1 MDQRLVQV
9 DGLLKAGKAAAACDL
24 LIAYLTENPGSPVN
38 VYRVLTLQL
47 YNLKRYE
54 DGALWA
60 ERAVTHHPRDF
71 SLLNTRG
78 VILRRLGRYEEALKV
93 LDQAQ
98 KLDPKSPAPTTNKGN
113 IYNDMGNG
121 PAAEAIFA
129 KLSRADPRN
138 PEYHRSLGRALLNQ
152 KKYDAGLARCRQA
165 ITLKKDYVDA
175 WLDWSGGESGRGNLK
190 AALEVADKA
199 IAAVPGEGRLIE
211 AKAVILRRMG
221 LMKATEEFL
230 TSLLPTHGDKAW
242 LQNSLGGA
250 IADRDRARANE
261 HLKRAVELEPDN
273 IDYRAGLM
281 ESYERSRYG
290 DEGANIESAYQ
301 LLGDVLDRDDLQL
314 TPKHTKVFSE
324 ILIRVCAFE
333 DLPKVGTF
341 SEIGRAWAETGR
353 HTALL
358 KHLARVETPE
368 DRHELLAQHKVW
380 GDAALK
386 AVAHDPIRRPNK
398 ARTRDKIRVGFMSSD
413 LRAHPVGYFAYPLF
427 EAIDKNRFDVFV
439 YSFNQGQEDAVQ
451 RFIASQVTAFRWNPE
466 ISAHD
471 AAQMIADDDLDILIE
486 LGGST
491 HMNKLEVMAFRPA
504 RLHASWL
511 GYPHSAGLTTI
522 DYIVLDPQI
531 VPPDRSLILEE
542 PMLMP
547 RTWLALGRRAFS
559 ENYVINPGVPE
570 DNVGHIT
577 FGTANNPHKY
587 NEATLRAWAK
597 VVAAVPGSRFKFI
610 RPEGGTPTFRKNVER
625 WFAKEGVTADR
636 IEYRAVR
643 GLHMA
648 YYNELDITLDPFPLT
663 GGTTTCEALWMGVP
677 VINLRGEALFER
689 LSYSILTN
697 LGLADLSTPDLD
709 EYVRIA
715 VGLARDRDRRLEL
728 RHTLRERMKA
738 SPLGQNEQFARDFY
752 DLVARTVEGRLPVA
766 AQVGA

>member
-1 MDQRLVQV
+1 MNERLVQV
-9 DGLLKAGKAAAACDL
+9 DSLLKAGKVGEACDL
-24 LIAYLTENPGSPVN
+24 LITHLTETPDSPVN
-38 VYRVLTLQL
+38 VYRVLVVQL

-54 DGALWA
+54 DGAAWA
-60 ERAVTHHPRDF
+60 ERALARHPRDF
-71 SLLNTRG
+71 SLWNTRG
-78 VILRRLGRYEEALKV
+78 VILRRLGRYDEALKV

-98 KLDPKSPAPTTNKGN
+98 KLDSKSPAPATNRGN
-113 IYNDMGNG
+113 IYNDIGNG
-121 PAAEAIFA
+121 PAAEAIFT
-129 KLSRADPRN
+129 KLSRANPRN
-138 PEYHRSLGRALLNQ
+138 AEYHRSLARALLNQ
-152 KKYDAGLARCRQA
+152 KKYEPGFARCRQA
-165 ITLKKDYVDA
+165 IALRKDYVDA
-175 WLDWSGGESGRGNLK
+175 WLDWSGGEAGRGDLK
-190 AALEVADKA
+190 AALEVTDKA
-199 IAAVPGEGRLIE
+199 LVAVPGEGRLIE
-211 AKAVILRRMG
+211 AKSAILRRMG

-230 TSLLPTHGDKAW
+230 TSFLPTHGDQAW

-261 HLKRAVELEPDN
+261 HLKRAVELDPDN
-273 IDYRAGLM
+273 LDYRAGLI

-290 DEGANIESAYQ
+290 DEGANIEAGYQ
-301 LLGDVLDRDDLQL
+301 LLAETLKRDNLKL
-314 TPKHTKVFSE
+314 GPKHTKVFSE
-324 ILIRVCAFE
+324 LLIRVCAFE

-341 SEIGRAWAETGR
+341 SEIGRGWAESGR

-368 DRHELLAQHKVW
+368 DRRELLAQHKMW
-380 GDAALK
+380 GDSALDL
-386 AVAHDPIRRPNK
+386 VARDPIRPPNK
-398 ARTRDKIRVGFMSSD
+398 VRTREKIRVGFMSSD
-413 LRAHPVGYFAYPLF
+413 LRAHPVGYFAFPLF
-427 EAIDKNRFDVFV
+427 EAIDQSRFEVFV
-439 YSFNQGQEDAVQ
+439 YSYNQNPEDQVQ
-451 RFIASQVTAFRWNPE
+451 KIIASKVTAFRWKPE
-466 ISAHD
+466 ITAHD
-471 AAQMIADDDLDILIE
+471 AAQMIADDDLDMLIE

-511 GYPHSAGLTTI
+511 GYPHSAGLSTI

-559 ENYVINPGVPE
+559 ENYVINAGVPE
-570 DNVGHIT
+570 DTAGHIT

-587 NEATLRAWAK
+587 NEATLRTWAR
-597 VVAAVPGSRFKFI
+597 VVAAVPNSRFKFI
-610 RPEGGTPTFRKNVER
+610 RPEGGTPTFRKNIER
-625 WFAKEGVTADR
+625 WFAMEGVTADR

-648 YYNELDITLDPFPLT
+648 YYNEIDITLDPFPLT

-697 LGLADLSTPDLD
+697 LGLADLSTPDRE
-709 EYVRIA
+709 EYIRIA
-715 VGLARDRDRRLEL
+715 VELAHDRERRLAL

-752 DLVARTVEGRLPVA
+752 DLVARTVESRLPVA
-766 AQVGA
+766 AQVWA